1 MTSRYVHNNDP
12 VVMPNIVCPYDPVH
26 VLYEDRFQRHV
37 VKCAVNHPELAAK
50 MTSCRFNQTHI
61 FLKTEIISHENV
73 CPDRKIALNANPP
86 AEEYAM
92 VRNIAKP
99 LGTVLQC
106 EENWDDEVNETPFDP
121 SKNLSKLQIAP
132 AASGLRKAERKE
144 FKNTA
149 RIVLGARQG
158 LGEGIDIPSG
168 NCTLPRL
175 PYQPSAGHQPSAS
188 RQKDAAKDTAKP
200 QAPAQLPPA
209 PATVRKPK
217 GKKLAANFDCQSVP
231 SKPSVENPTSLA
243 LYSSEINGPK
253 TNFEDEFPTLSA

>member
-1 MTSRYVHNNDP
+1 MTPRNVHNNDP
-12 VVMPNIVCPYDPVH
+12 VVKPDYVCPYDPVH
-26 VLYEDRFQRHV
+26 VLYEDRIQRHL
-37 VKCAVNHPELAAK
+37 VKCAENHPELAAK

-61 FLKTEIISHENV
+61 FLKTEMISHENM
-73 CPDRKIALNANPP
+73 CPGRKIALNANPP

-132 AASGLRKAERKE
+132 AASGLKKAERKN

-149 RIVLGARQG
+149 RIVIGARQG

-168 NCTLPRL
+168 NHTLPRL
-175 PYQPSAGHQPSAS
+175 PYQPSACHQPSAS
-188 RQKDAAKDTAKP
+188 RQKDVGLIKP
-200 QAPAQLPPA
+200 QAPAHLLLLA
-209 PATVRKPK
+209 PATVRRPK
-217 GKKLAANFDCQSVP
+217 GKKSAATFDSQGVL
-231 SKPSVENPTSLA
+231 SKPSVENPPSFA
-243 LYSSEINGPK
+243 LYSSEINAP
-253 TNFEDEFPTLSA
+253 

>member
-132 AASGLRKAERKE
+132 
-144 FKNTA
+144 
-149 RIVLGARQG
+149 
-158 LGEGIDIPSG
+158 GEGIDIPSG